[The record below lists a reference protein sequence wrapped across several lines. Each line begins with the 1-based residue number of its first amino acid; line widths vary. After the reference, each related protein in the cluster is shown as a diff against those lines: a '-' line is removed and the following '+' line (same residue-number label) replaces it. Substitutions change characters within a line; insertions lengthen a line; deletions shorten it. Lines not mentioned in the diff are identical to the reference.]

1 MPATSF
7 RAIYASI
14 DIRALCQAALCRVRR
29 TMATAVG
36 KVIEA
41 PRFGRRTFAAGSLA
55 AGCLALVGDR
65 AMDTVWPLPLD
76 VGDPALVAYLQG
88 VRDLPPRDWV
98 LLVIAAAVLP
108 QGANT
113 MRALSAQLPAGRARD
128 TLDTWSYRLDAGHMR
143 VVLGRIA
150 TLLDNV
156 LPAERARY
164 YGALL
169 AVERDRLAAGGQ
181 VDYAGMRYLIT
192 LINRETGMM
201 IHPELVDLPRVLQ
214 QQAAPGTPSQSVA
227 ALLAER
233 DEKRLLA
240 ARFRR
245 DTARLLAGEARRDLA
260 SRSGPLTLLAG
271 LGAPANGP
279 VSYQLIPAK
288 LSNLSADTL
297 AAYPVYFTAGDFLA
311 HEPPAPPTA
320 WADSLPADQRAYV
333 PTNTLSPR
341 LSVAEIRTPTRAPR
355 ILWADV
361 SACRTVVAE
370 LAAL

>member
-1 MPATSF
+1 
-7 RAIYASI
+7 
-14 DIRALCQAALCRVRR
+14 
-29 TMATAVG
+29 MATAVF
-36 KVIEA
+36 KAIET
-41 PRFGRRTFAAGSLA
+41 PRFGRRTFTAGLLAAGS
-55 AGCLALVGDR
+55 LALVGDR
-65 AMDTVWPLPLD
+65 AMDAVWPLPLD

-113 MRALSAQLPAGRARD
+113 MRALTARLPASQARD
-128 TLDTWSYRLDAGHMR
+128 TLDTWSYRLDAGHIR
-143 VVLGRIA
+143 AVLGRIA
-150 TLLDNV
+150 TLLNDV
-156 LPAERARY
+156 LPADRAQH

-169 AVERDRLAAGGQ
+169 ASERARLAAGGQ
-181 VDYAGMRYLIT
+181 VDYAGMRYLVT
-192 LINRETGMM
+192 LISRETGML
-201 IHPELVDLPRVLQ
+201 IHPELADLPLVLQ
-214 QQAAPGTPSQSVA
+214 QHAAPGTPSQSVA

-233 DEKRLLA
+233 NEKRLLA

-245 DTARLLAGEARRDLA
+245 DAARLLAGAARRDLT
-260 SRSGPLTLLAG
+260 SRSGPLTLLSG
-271 LGAPANGP
+271 LGVP
-279 VSYQLIPAK
+279 VSSPLTDQLIQARVPD
-288 LSNLSADTL
+288 LSADTL
-297 AAYPVYFTAGDFLA
+297 ATYAVYFTAGDFLA
-311 HEPPAPPTA
+311 REPTAPPTA